1 MARFIFALLSLLL
14 LTTCATTPSSVQR
27 PSESFDPLADLDDM
41 DEFAPLESGAD
52 AYVFIDAPNSRPV
65 LNLFTLGNMTHAQF
79 EQITEQTSAIRVA
92 LYKRTKDGLK
102 NNFMAAAQGRY
113 PNVLAAMAL
122 TTNPDWKQ
130 VRAWNGAPYWYSETA
145 DVSLAMNMKWILFSN
160 DEPFAR
166 NPAPL
171 PPAGFDVFRQGS
183 AIIAGWLTD
192 GTALNKM
199 LKLMAIPIEID
210 ARTAFFRVDPLQP
223 PADSGKTAY
232 KITLRFELS
241 TLEQTAGLATLFQ
254 LAGLFIGE
262 NSTDDAPLSLAA
274 KSLLTNTVSA
284 EGDTL
289 TLTTA
294 GVSAERLVL
303 IFSAFSACL

>member
-1 MARFIFALLSLLL
+1 
-14 LTTCATTPSSVQR
+14 
-27 PSESFDPLADLDDM
+27 
-41 DEFAPLESGAD
+41 
-52 AYVFIDAPNSRPV
+52 
-65 LNLFTLGNMTHAQF
+65 
-79 EQITEQTSAIRVA
+79 
-92 LYKRTKDGLK
+92 
-102 NNFMAAAQGRY
+102 
-113 PNVLAAMAL
+113 MAL

-130 VRAWNGAPYWYSETA
+130 VRAWNSAPYWYSETA
-145 DVSLAMNMKWILFSN
+145 DVSLAMNMKWMLFSN
-160 DEPFAR
+160 NEPFAR

-171 PPAGFDVFRQGS
+171 PPVGFDAFRQN

-192 GTALNKM
+192 RSALNKM
-199 LKLMAIPIEID
+199 LKLMEIPIEID
-210 ARTAFFRVDPLQP
+210 AKTVFFRVDPLQP
-223 PADSGKTAY
+223 PADSDKTAY

-241 TLEQTAGLATLFQ
+241 TLEQTAGLATLFK

-262 NSTDDAPLSLAA
+262 NSTDDTPLSLAA

-284 EGDTL
+284 EGNTL